1 MSSTRFTVLCVDDE
15 DLQLEARKLLFEDE
29 GFHFIGARKSAEAL
43 ELFRSR
49 EIHAVVLDYWMS
61 GKNGLVLAEEMKRE
75 RPDTPII
82 MLSGFVS
89 LPGEGV
95 GVVDTWLQKSRVR
108 PDVLVEKVKSLIN
121 RNRAKAIE

>member
-15 DLQLEARKLLFEDE
+15 DLQLEARKMLFEAE

-43 ELFRSR
+43 ELFRNR

-61 GKNGLVLAEEMKRE
+61 GKNGLVLAEEMKKE

-95 GVVDTWLQKSRVR
+95 GVVDTWLQKSRVP
-108 PDVLVEKVKSLIN
+108 PDVLVEKVKFLIN
-121 RNRAKAIE
+121 RNRAKAVE